1 MSREVA
7 RRIAS
12 SLLVL
17 LVARAEDCRAQIV
30 IDAHRH
36 HLGTAGRPEW
46 REYAGSTPEGQSL
59 ELRFEGRANPAYS
72 GSRLVCA
79 QPGMS
84 KPAEDIFERDLS

>member
-46 REYAGSTPEGQSL
+46 REYAGSTPGGQSL
-59 ELRFEGRANPAYS
+59 PRAKAWS
-72 GSRLVCA
+72 CD
-79 QPGMS
+79 S
-84 KPAEDIFERDLS
+84 KDGPTRPRRPC